1 MLTLDKFVGSTAGD
15 MHAISQTKC
24 LFENI
29 KAFVTGVAE
38 RRGDDS
44 KLQIIPFIPQDL

>member
-1 MLTLDKFVGSTAGD
+1 MCVCVYIYIYIYIYIYK
-15 MHAISQTKC
+15 
-24 LFENI
+24 FENI

>member
-1 MLTLDKFVGSTAGD
+1 
-15 MHAISQTKC
+15 MHAISQIQC

-29 KAFVTGVAE
+29 TFFVPGVPE